1 MATHSSILVR
11 RIPWMEEPGILQT
24 VGSQRVGHATRMHLI
39 KESMQFAKN
48 VFEKVVNK
56 ERCIL
61 PIIKLL

>member
-1 MATHSSILVR
+1 MAAHSSILAWK
-11 RIPWMEEPGILQT
+11 IPQAGEPGGLQI